1 MSSIGGSIRTIL
13 EDAAISGITGIF
25 RDFAP
30 PSTEK
35 PYITYSDELRNV
47 PELIGD
53 GFVKTRKRMVQFDLW
68 QNRQS
73 EDTSLIDAVV
83 SALDGAGQFDDG
95 TYVFR
100 LRVSDIQ
107 RMVSLEDNVVHH
119 ALTLDVFQKA

>member
-1 MSSIGGSIRTIL
+1 MASIGGSIRTIL
-13 EDAAISGITGIF
+13 VNAGITGVTGIF

-53 GFVKTRKRMVQFDLW
+53 GFVKTRRRMVQFDLW
-68 QNRQS
+68 QNRQN
-73 EDTSLIDAVV
+73 EDTSLVDSLV
-83 SALDGAGQFDDG
+83 SVLDGAGQFDDG

>member
-1 MSSIGGSIRTIL
+1 MASIGGSIRTIL
-13 EDAAISGITGIF
+13 LNAGISSVTGIF

-53 GFVKTRKRMVQFDLW
+53 GFVKTRRRMVQFDLW
-68 QNRQS
+68 QNRQN
-73 EDTSLIDAVV
+73 EDTSLVDSVV

>member
-1 MSSIGGSIRTIL
+1 MASIGGSIRTIIINAGL
-13 EDAAISGITGIF
+13 TGVTGIF

-53 GFVKTRKRMVQFDLW
+53 GFVKTRRRMVQFDLW
-68 QNRQS
+68 QNRQN
-73 EDTSLIDAVV
+73 EDTSLVDSLV

>member
-1 MSSIGGSIRTIL
+1 MASIGGSIRTVIL
-13 EDAAISGITGIF
+13 NAGITGVTGIF

-53 GFVKTRKRMVQFDLW
+53 GFVKTRRRMVQFDLW
-68 QNRQS
+68 QNRQN
-73 EDTSLIDAVV
+73 EDTSLVDAVV
-83 SALDGAGQFDDG
+83 AALDGAGQFDDG

>member
-13 EDAAISGITGIF
+13 VDAAISGVTGIF

-53 GFVKTRKRMVQFDLW
+53 GFVKTRRRMVQFDLW

>member
-1 MSSIGGSIRTIL
+1 MASIGGSIRTIL
-13 EDAAISGITGIF
+13 VDAAISGITGIF

-53 GFVKTRKRMVQFDLW
+53 GFVKTRRRMVQFDLW
-68 QNRQS
+68 QNRQN
-73 EDTSLIDAVV
+73 EDTSLINSVV

-100 LRVSDIQ
+100 LRVTDIQ
-107 RMVSLEDNVVHH
+107 RMVSLEENVVHH

>member
-1 MSSIGGSIRTIL
+1 MASIGGSIRTIL
-13 EDAAISGITGIF
+13 VNAGITGVTGIF

-53 GFVKTRKRMVQFDLW
+53 GFVKTRRRMVQFDLW
-68 QNRQS
+68 QNRQN
-73 EDTSLIDAVV
+73 EDTSLVDSLV

>member
-1 MSSIGGSIRTIL
+1 MASIGGSIRTIL
-13 EDAAISGITGIF
+13 INAGISGVTGIF

-53 GFVKTRKRMVQFDLW
+53 GLVKTRRRMVQFDLW
-68 QNRQS
+68 QNRQN
-73 EDTSLIDAVV
+73 ENTSLVDTVV
-83 SALDGAGQFDDG
+83 AALDGAGQFDDG

>member
-1 MSSIGGSIRTIL
+1 MASIGGSIRTIL
-13 EDAAISGITGIF
+13 TNASISGITGIF

-47 PELIGD
+47 PELVGD
-53 GFVKTRKRMVQFDLW
+53 GFVKTRRRLVQFDLW
-68 QNRQS
+68 QNRQN
-73 EDTSLIDAVV
+73 ENTSLIDAVV
-83 SALDGAGQFDDG
+83 TALDGAGQFDDG

-100 LRVSDIQ
+100 LRVTDIQ

>member
-1 MSSIGGSIRTIL
+1 MASIGGSIRTIIVNAGL
-13 EDAAISGITGIF
+13 TGVTGIF

-53 GFVKTRKRMVQFDLW
+53 GFVKTRRRMVQFDLW
-68 QNRQS
+68 QNRQN
-73 EDTSLIDAVV
+73 EDTSLVDSLVA
-83 SALDGAGQFDDG
+83 ALDGAGQFDDG

>member
-1 MSSIGGSIRTIL
+1 MASIGGSIRTIL
-13 EDAAISGITGIF
+13 VNAGITGVTGIF

-53 GFVKTRKRMVQFDLW
+53 GLVKTRRRMVQFDLW
-68 QNRQS
+68 QNRQN
-73 EDTSLIDAVV
+73 EDTSLVDSLV

>member
-1 MSSIGGSIRTIL
+1 MASIGGSIRTIL
-13 EDAAISGITGIF
+13 LNAGISGVTGIF

-53 GFVKTRKRMVQFDLW
+53 GFVKTRRRMVQFDLW
-68 QNRQS
+68 QNRQN

>member
-1 MSSIGGSIRTIL
+1 MASIGGSIRTIL
-13 EDAAISGITGIF
+13 VNAGISGVTGIF

-53 GFVKTRKRMVQFDLW
+53 GLVKTRRRMVQFDLW
-68 QNRQS
+68 QNRQN
-73 EDTSLIDAVV
+73 ENTSLVDAVV
-83 SALDGAGQFDDG
+83 TALDGAGQFDDG

>member
-1 MSSIGGSIRTIL
+1 MASIGGSIRTIIL
-13 EDAAISGITGIF
+13 NSGVTGVTGIF
-25 RDFAP
+25 RVFAP

-47 PELIGD
+47 PELVGD
-53 GFVKTRKRMVQFDLW
+53 GFVKTRRRMVQFDLW
-68 QNRQS
+68 QNRQN
-73 EDTSLIDAVV
+73 EDTSLVDSVV